1 MVFFRTT
8 VFSAYTNEVELSVE
22 QDGHFGDFHR
32 LHILS
37 NTRIRCENNVA
48 KWQTTVERRSGRY
61 DMSRDIFCELALDI
75 ATRQACRVLKVYETP
90 GSVMWNVAYEDLAL
104 TAGLKLVGP
113 VIPMGR
119 LIEMR
124 GVEPLPPQVI
134 NLPVR
139 RRA

>member
-22 QDGHFGDFHR
+22 QGQFGEFHR

-37 NTRIRCENNVA
+37 NTRISCVKNVA
-48 KWQTTVERRSGRY
+48 KWQTTVERRSGRF
-61 DMSRDIFCELALDI
+61 DMSRDIFCEDALDI

-90 GSVMWNVAYEDLAL
+90 RSVMWNVAYEDLAL

-113 VIPMGR
+113 AIPMGH

-124 GVEPLPPQVI
+124 GVVPLPPQVI